1 MCFVKNLSDI
11 AVIRDVLSRHG
22 FRFSKSLGQNFL
34 VNPGVCPRMAEECGA
49 SPETGVLEV
58 GPGIGVLTAELAKRA
73 GRVVSIELDQRLLP
87 VLDETLADFSNVKIV
102 NGDVM
107 KLDLARLL
115 AEEFPGMEVVVCAN
129 LPYYITSPVIMRL
142 LEEKLPIASLTVM
155 VQKEAAERLCAL
167 PGSRA
172 CGAVSAAV
180 QYYAE
185 PEVLFS
191 VGRGSFVPQPNVD
204 SAVIRFRIRKA
215 PPVEVE
221 DERAFFSLVKA
232 AFGQRRKTVAN
243 SVSALLGLPKET
255 VQRACEAAGVSPA
268 ARAEQ
273 LYMEQLAAR
282 SRAIDSESAAVR
294 FTTPCASSAP

>member
-1 MCFVKNLSDI
+1 MCFVKYLSDI

-255 VQRACEAAGVSPA
+255 VQRACEAAGVSPT

-273 LYMEQLAAR
+273 LSMEQLAAL
-282 SRAIDSESAAVR
+282 
-294 FTTPCASSAP
+294 SSAIGARRAGEEKGENQ

>member
-73 GRVVSIELDQRLLP
+73 SRVVSIELDQRLLP

-107 KLDLARLL
+107 KLDLAGLL

-167 PGSRA
+167 PGSRQ

-215 PPVEVE
+215 PPVKVE

-255 VQRACEAAGVSPA
+255 VQRACEAAGVSPT

-273 LYMEQLAAR
+273 LSMEQLAAL
-282 SRAIDSESAAVR
+282 
-294 FTTPCASSAP
+294 SSAIGARRAGEEKGENQ